1 MSKVIQRGKIKKAPA
16 EEVVKYL
23 IRPAIAT
30 DLERSY
36 NTILD
41 LNKAHVVMLA
51 KQGIISQE
59 DASKILV
66 ATRQIESEKEH
77 PTFEINPNVEDLYFN
92 LERYL
97 IELTGLEVGGKQHTG
112 RSRND
117 LFATELRMDTRR
129 YYLELSRMFN
139 EMRRAMLELAEKHV
153 DTVMSGYTHMQPSEP
168 ITFGHYLAGVSGALA
183 RDYARFEQSW
193 QSLNICPL
201 GGCSMGSTS
210 FPIDREYTA
219 KLLGFDG
226 PVQNSIDCVASRDF
240 VLSIAMNLSQ
250 VANTM
255 SRCAL
260 DLYNWATPEY
270 GYIEVDDS
278 CAGCSSIMPQK
289 KNPLT
294 LEHVKA
300 KASHIEGFVIS
311 IYNTMKNVIFS
322 HSRDTSVETPR
333 FFWTC
338 MQEME
343 ADFQLFTVTLKT
355 LNVRP
360 ERMYD
365 YACKNFCT
373 VTELA
378 NYLVRHDGISF
389 RESHEII
396 ANVVSNMCDRHLT
409 SADINAASINEV
421 SREMFNFDTKLSDAL
436 IKEALDPRRVVSEKK
451 IIGGTE
457 HQEVLRQLQ
466 LLRQQLEADE
476 KTLQTRREQVAQAAK
491 DLENAVQG
499 LIA

>member
-1 MSKVIQRGKIKKAPA
+1 MQGVP
-16 EEVVKYL
+16 
-23 IRPAIAT
+23 
-30 DLERSY
+30 RS
-36 NTILD
+36 
-41 LNKAHVVMLA
+41 
-51 KQGIISQE
+51 
-59 DASKILV
+59 
-66 ATRQIESEKEH
+66 
-77 PTFEINPNVEDLYFN
+77 
-92 LERYL
+92 
-97 IELTGLEVGGKQHTG
+97 
-112 RSRND
+112 
-117 LFATELRMDTRR
+117 
-129 YYLELSRMFN
+129 
-139 EMRRAMLELAEKHV
+139 
-153 DTVMSGYTHMQPSEP
+153 
-168 ITFGHYLAGVSGALA
+168 
-183 RDYARFEQSW
+183 
-193 QSLNICPL
+193 C
-201 GGCSMGSTS
+201 
-210 FPIDREYTA
+210 
-219 KLLGFDG
+219 
-226 PVQNSIDCVASRDF
+226 
-240 VLSIAMNLSQ
+240 
-250 VANTM
+250 
-255 SRCAL
+255 
-260 DLYNWATPEY
+260 
-270 GYIEVDDS
+270 
-278 CAGCSSIMPQK
+278 QK

-451 IIGGTE
+451 TIGGTE

-476 KTLQTRREQVAQAAK
+476 KTLQTRREQVAHAAK